1 MNIRIGFWLLLFLL
15 TAVLAGCGDDNN
27 NDREGYTVSA
37 RFDPV
42 ALPMPNDASW
52 GGGPVTLPPDPDD
65 SPEMAGLKQLVNA
78 QDILGLSPNMFLTLP
93 LTGPVKSS
101 TLDLLIFRTDDPQL
115 PTLLFALATGNEE
128 LVHVTLPL
136 MEFRDQNDFV
146 IVDDFANGVVK
157 LLPKTP
163 FTPGAAYAVVVQ
175 NSLRDK
181 DGSRVE
187 SSLTMQA
194 LKSTTPFAPSSPYYP
209 FEALRAGFNDD
220 VIVDGVVVK
229 PSLFTVVAGVTT
241 ATTGAP
247 WTRDDVLVMW
257 TYHTAAHTLS
267 LTPTTPGAGTID
279 YPDGEADPFIN
290 FTAQLKGLST
300 IFTANDLTWTNPAT
314 GEVAPG
320 PVGVPAAAMLAGSGI
335 PFDAMGNVYT
345 GYFKSPL
352 FVTGGAQTDLVTFRL
367 VVPAAGTGPY
377 PVVIF
382 QHGIGSSKETAL
394 ALTNSLAAAG
404 NATLAIDAIYHGER
418 TPDGAESGD
427 GFFTANL
434 LQNRVNIYQAAI
446 DLWETVDVVSSGID
460 LSGDTA
466 ADLDSSHIEFIAHS
480 LGSIIGSAF
489 LTQETRAGE
498 IVLCSPSAVLVNA
511 LDESLEPSIQELVA
525 SLGYAPGTAE
535 YYGFLDLAQW
545 LLDPIDATYM
555 GIGDNPQSNL
565 MTLYAYGDPI
575 VSQDSSKVFL
585 TNLGVDLSEITVVD
599 PDEVGSSF
607 PGPEDLTAGAYQYG
621 LKGKPVVH
629 SFLLR
634 PTVDLVAEPYYSGY
648 SEALQ
653 VKATTGSQ
661 MQVAGFLMP

>member
-1 MNIRIGFWLLLFLL
+1 MNLRIGFWLLLSLL
-15 TAVLAGCGDDNN
+15 AGVLAGCGDNNN

-52 GGGPVTLPPDPDD
+52 GGGPVTLDPDPDD

-78 QDILGLSPNMFLTLP
+78 QGILGLSPNMFLTVP
-93 LTGPVKSS
+93 LTGAVKSS
-101 TLDLLIFRTDDPQL
+101 TLDLLIFRTNDPQL
-115 PTLLFALATGNEE
+115 PTLLFAVATENVE
-128 LVHVTLPL
+128 LIHATLPL

-163 FTPGAAYAVVVQ
+163 FTPGGAYAVVVQ
-175 NSLRDK
+175 NNLVDSH
-181 DGSRVE
+181 GSRVE
-187 SSLTMQA
+187 SSLVMEA
-194 LKSTTPFAPSSPYYP
+194 LKSTTPFAPGTTYYP
-209 FEALRAGFNDD
+209 FEALRAGFND
-220 VIVDGVVVK
+220 G
-229 PSLFTVVAGVTT
+229 PTSLFNVVAGVTA

-257 TYHTAAHTLS
+257 TFHTAEHTLS
-267 LTPTTPGAGTID
+267 LTPATPGAGTIT
-279 YPDGEADPFIN
+279 YPDGETDHFSN

-300 IFTANDLTWTNPAT
+300 IFTANALTWTNPAT

-320 PVGVPAAAMLAGSGI
+320 PVGIPAAAMLAGTGI
-335 PFDAMGNVYT
+335 PYDAMGNVYT
-345 GYFKSPL
+345 GYFQSPL
-352 FVTGGAQTDLVTFRL
+352 FATGGALTDSVTFRL
-367 VVPAAGTGPY
+367 VLPAAGTGPY

-382 QHGIGSSKETAL
+382 QHGITSSKDTAL
-394 ALTNSLAAAG
+394 AISNSLAAVG

-418 TPDGAESGD
+418 TADGAESSGE

-434 LQNRVNIYQAAI
+434 LMNRANIYQAAV

-460 LSGDTA
+460 LNNDLAS
-466 ADLDSSHIEFIAHS
+466 DLDSTRVEFIAHS

-489 LTQETRAGE
+489 LSQETRAE
-498 IVLCSPSAVLVNA
+498 KIVFCSPSAVLVNV
-511 LDESLEPSIQELVA
+511 LDESAEPVIEELVA
-525 SLGYAPGTAE
+525 SLGYTPGTAE

-545 LLDPIDATYM
+545 LLDPIDAAYM

-575 VSQDSSKVFL
+575 VSPDSSKVFL
-585 TNLGVDLSEITVVD
+585 TNLGIDLADITVVD
-599 PDEVGSSF
+599 PDDVGKSF
-607 PGPEDLTAGAYQYG
+607 PSPEDLNAGAYQYG

-634 PTVDLVAEPYYSGY
+634 PTVDLEAEPYYAGY

-661 MQVAGFLMP
+661 MQTAGYLMP